1 MLRDGFGVSIYYFKY
16 DNCGRYNSKTQNF
29 IKVVCIDKTNNII
42 TMYPISYC
50 QDLQYIDLNYMV
62 KEDNYEDLKKEDD
75 RIAKFYKRFNKSKK

>member
-1 MLRDGFGVSIYYFKY
+1 
-16 DNCGRYNSKTQNF
+16 
-29 IKVVCIDKTNNII
+29 
-42 TMYPISYC
+42 MYPISYC